1 MAPEEGLEPTTLRF
15 PVVVALPDTACLRCG
30 QLLTDEVLERARH
43 ERPPGYDRDPNAPGD
58 AQVVSMNGTLA
69 SEAANTVLDLITG
82 YSGGRRQIGWWQYN
96 GRDGTMAPLDEPV
109 KRRADCPGCA
119 EQGHGDPA

>member
-1 MAPEEGLEPTTLRF
+1 MNA
-15 PVVVALPDTACLRCG
+15 
-30 QLLTDEVLERARH
+30 H
-43 ERPPGYDRDPNAPGD
+43 PGYDRDPNAPGD